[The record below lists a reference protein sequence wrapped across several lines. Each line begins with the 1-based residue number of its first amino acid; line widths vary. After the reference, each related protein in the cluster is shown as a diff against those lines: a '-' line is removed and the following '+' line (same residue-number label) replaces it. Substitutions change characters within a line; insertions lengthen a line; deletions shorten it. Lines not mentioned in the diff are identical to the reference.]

1 MTDNGQV
8 YQSAF
13 EKQKRFQVFKTN
25 FEYIESVKNKP
36 GCAYTVSLNK
46 FADLTNDEF
55 LQKYATYRAQ
65 SRSKVS
71 TPFKYANLTTVP
83 ASIDWRTLG
92 AVTPIKDQGNC
103 GKLNSNSQIG

>member
-1 MTDNGQV
+1 MLSFEKWMTDNGQV

-36 GCAYTVSLNK
+36 GRAYTVSLNK

-55 LQKYATYRAQ
+55 LQK
-65 SRSKVS
+65 
-71 TPFKYANLTTVP
+71 
-83 ASIDWRTLG
+83 
-92 AVTPIKDQGNC
+92 
-103 GKLNSNSQIG
+103 